1 MSEQFYSRSTED
13 QPQVSPQELNEITF
27 WIKAL
32 SMPKEKLADLMD
44 YVGQGR
50 ATSRPLQRG

>member
-1 MSEQFYSRSTED
+1 MSEHFYSRSTED
-13 QPQVSPQELNEITF
+13 QPHVSPQELNEITF

-44 YVGQGR
+44 YVGQAR
-50 ATSRPLQRG
+50 ATSRPLQRQ